1 MERNS
6 DVQVIDLLV
15 IFVIIKNQ
23 PMSNFEASE
32 LTLDSNGKVY
42 HLGLGPEDIADT
54 IIFVGDQG
62 RVDVVSSFFD
72 TVRFKTQHREFA
84 TATGTY
90 KGKAISVVSHGIGC
104 DNIDIVLNE
113 LDACVNIDLD
123 KREVLTKKKSL
134 DIIRIGTCGALQ
146 EDIDPGSHIVSKY
159 AIGLDGVAN
168 FYDMEFSEEELA
180 FKSQF
185 LAESGWPDDLAIPY
199 MIKSNDRLRELLKGL
214 GEEGI
219 TTTANGF
226 YGPQGRALRIPL
238 KHPDFKDK
246 IRGFSFDDTRATNFE
261 METSALLALS
271 KALGHNAVAVCLVL
285 ANRYSNKFESDYE
298 TKMRNLIQ
306 EVLDRVAG

>member
-1 MERNS
+1 M
-6 DVQVIDLLV
+6 DD
-15 IFVIIKNQ
+15 FK
-23 PMSNFEASE
+23 ASE
-32 LTLDSNGKVY
+32 LTLDTKGNVY
-42 HLGLGPEDIADT
+42 HLGIGPNDIADT
-54 IIFVGDQG
+54 VIFVGDQS
-62 RVDVVSSFFD
+62 RVEVVSSFFEA
-72 TVRFKTQHREFA
+72 VRFKTQHREFA

-90 KGKAISVVSHGIGC
+90 NGKEISVVSHGIGC

-113 LDACVNIDLD
+113 LDACVNIDLE
-123 KREVLTKKKSL
+123 KREIKTNKKSL

-146 EDIDPGSHIVSKY
+146 EDIEPGSHIISKY

-168 FYDMEFSEEELA
+168 FYDIDFSDEELA

-185 LAESGWPDDLAIPY
+185 VANSGWPDGLAIPY
-199 MIKSNDRLRELLKGL
+199 MVKSNDRLRHILKGL

-246 IRGFSFDDTRATNFE
+246 IRGFSFENTRATNFE

-271 KALGHNAVAVCLVL
+271 KALGHNAVTICLVL
-285 ANRYSNKFESDYE
+285 ANRYSNKFESDYN
-298 TKMRNLIQ
+298 TKMKILIK
-306 EVLDRVAG
+306 EVLDRVCS

>member
-1 MERNS
+1 MS
-6 DVQVIDLLV
+6 H
-15 IFVIIKNQ
+15 FQ
-23 PMSNFEASE
+23 PSE

-42 HLGLGPEDIADT
+42 HLGLGPNDIAHK

-62 RVDVVSSFFD
+62 RVEVVSSFFD
-72 TVRFKTQHREFA
+72 EVTFKTQHREFA
-84 TATGTY
+84 TATGKY
-90 KGKAISVVSHGIGC
+90 NGKSISVVSHGIGC

-123 KREVLTKKKSL
+123 KRLVKSDKISL

-146 EDIDPGSHIVSKY
+146 EDIEPGSHIVTKY

-168 FYDMEFSEEELA
+168 FYDMPFSEEELT
-180 FKSQF
+180 FKSEF
-185 LAESGWPDDLAIPY
+185 LNKSGWPNDLAIPY
-199 MIKSNDRLRELLKGL
+199 MVKSNDRLRELLKGL
-214 GEEGI
+214 GDEGI

-238 KHPDFKDK
+238 KYPDFKDK
-246 IRGFSFDDTRATNFE
+246 IRNFKFDTTRATNFE

-271 KALGHNAVAVCLVL
+271 KALGHNAVTVCLVL

-298 TKMRNLIQ
+298 TKMRKLIK
-306 EVLDRVAG
+306 EVLDRFTA